1 MKLTFWGVRGSIPV
15 PGAPT
20 LGYGGNSSCVEITAP
35 GAPTMVLDCG
45 TGARPLGL
53 ELLERPS
60 RELILGFTHFHI
72 DHTLGFPFFAPIYA
86 PSFDVEI
93 LLPGHEV
100 AEAKGLLMEFLNGIF
115 HPLRLPDIPAPIRY
129 TSMVPGRAHKAGPY
143 RVKAVPLNHPGGAC
157 GFRVEHGGKA
167 LAYFTDTAPFAKP
180 GEGVAAG
187 LEPSI
192 AERRIIAALR
202 GVDLLV
208 FDTMFTREA
217 YLERMGWGHAYPEYA
232 VALAKA
238 AGVPLLYLFH
248 HAPEATDDV
257 LDALAARWA
266 DHKDPVVR
274 LAREGG
280 SVDLEG

>member
-1 MKLTFWGVRGSIPV
+1 VKLTFWGVRGSIPV
-15 PGAPT
+15 PGAAT
-20 LGYGGNSSCVEITAP
+20 LAWGGNSSCVEISAP

-45 TGARPLGL
+45 TGARALGL

-60 RELILGFTHFHI
+60 RQLILGFTHFHI

-115 HPLRLPDIPAPIRY
+115 HPLRLPDIPAPVRY
-129 TSMVPGRAHKAGPY
+129 TSMLPGRLHQVGPY
-143 RVKAVPLNHPGGAC
+143 RVRAIPLNHPGGAC
-157 GFRVEHGGKA
+157 GFRVEHGEHA
-167 LAYFTDTAPFAKP
+167 LAYFTDTAPFAQP

-187 LEPSI
+187 LAPTPTE
-192 AERRIIAALR
+192 ERIIAALQ
-202 GVDLLV
+202 GLDLLV
-208 FDTMFTREA
+208 FDTMFTHEA
-217 YLERMGWGHAYPEYA
+217 YLERMGWVHSYPEYA

-248 HAPEATDDV
+248 HAPEATDEQ
-257 LDALAARWA
+257 LDALAESWA
-266 DHKDPVVR
+266 DSVEPVVR

>member
-15 PGAPT
+15 PGADT
-20 LGYGGNSSCVEITAP
+20 LAWGGNSSCVEISAP

-45 TGARPLGL
+45 TGARALGL
-53 ELLERPS
+53 ALLERPS
-60 RELILGFTHFHI
+60 RKLILGFTHFHI

-86 PSFDVEI
+86 PSFDVEV

-100 AEAKGLLMEFLNGIF
+100 SEAKGLLMEFLNGIF
-115 HPLRLPDIPAPIRY
+115 HPLRLPDIPASVRY
-129 TSMVPGRAHKAGPY
+129 TSMLPGRGHEVGPY

-180 GEGVAAG
+180 DEGVGAG
-187 LEPSI
+187 LPPTP
-192 AERRIIAALR
+192 AEERIISALR
-202 GVDLLV
+202 GLDLLV

-217 YLERMGWGHAYPEYA
+217 YLERMGWGHSYPEYA

-248 HAPEATDDV
+248 HAPEADDAQ
-257 LDALAARWA
+257 LDALAEHWA
-266 DHKDPVVR
+266 DSVEPVVR